1 MRKTCLICIV
11 ILATFSTGALARG
24 HRTHGHAPTHHVS
37 DTVAFPRVGIA
48 TWYARTDKH
57 GRMIHKNKN
66 GFHTTTSDHELLDPH
81 AMTCATNGVPF
92 NTLIKVT
99 DLSTGASIVV
109 RVNDRM
115 TAHAPHIIDL
125 TVAAAEKLGIKEKG
139 KTIVRLEP
147 VEVAEM
153 K

>member
-1 MRKTCLICIV
+1 M
-11 ILATFSTGALARG
+11 
-24 HRTHGHAPTHHVS
+24 
-37 DTVAFPRVGIA
+37 
-48 TWYARTDKH
+48 
-57 GRMIHKNKN
+57 
-66 GFHTTTSDHELLDPH
+66 
-81 AMTCATNGVPF
+81 
-92 NTLIKVT
+92 
-99 DLSTGASIVV
+99 V

-115 TAHAPHIIDL
+115 TARAPHIIDL